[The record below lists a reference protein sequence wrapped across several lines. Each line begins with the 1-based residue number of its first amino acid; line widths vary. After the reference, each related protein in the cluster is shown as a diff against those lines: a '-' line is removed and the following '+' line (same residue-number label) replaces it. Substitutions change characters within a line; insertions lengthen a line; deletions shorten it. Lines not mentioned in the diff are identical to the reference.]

1 MMGRPPKH
9 FDCKIKIDGVMRPKV
24 TTSVARVDVE
34 TAVRSIMW
42 SIGEDPDRE
51 GLQETPAR
59 VAAAW
64 QEWCAGYQLSNA
76 DIAGMLKTFDDGAE
90 DCGDEMV
97 LTDGIQFYSH
107 CEHHMAPFFGT
118 VTVAYIPDRKIVGLS
133 KFARV
138 TEAYARRLQ
147 VQERLTNQI
156 ANVIHET
163 LQPRGVGVLV
173 NARHFCM
180 CSRGVN
186 QQSSTTTTSALRGV
200 FKKKAKVRAE
210 FLSLARKP

>member
-1 MMGRPPKH
+1 MMGRPFK
-9 FDCKIKIDGVMRPKV
+9 KV
-24 TTSVARVDVE
+24 VRVDIP
-34 TAVRSIMW
+34 TAIRSLLW
-42 SIGEDPDRE
+42 SIGEDPNRE
-51 GLQETPAR
+51 GLQETPDR

-64 QEWCAGYQLSNA
+64 QEWCAGYQLSDG
-76 DIAGMLKTFDDGAE
+76 DIAGMLKTFEDGAE
-90 DCGDEMV
+90 EMGDEMV
-97 LTDGIQFYSH
+97 VVRDMEFYSH

-118 VTVAYIPDRKIVGLS
+118 VTIAYVPDRKIVGLS

-138 TEAYARRLQ
+138 TEAFARRLQ

-180 CSRGVN
+180 CSRGIGS
-186 QQSSTTTTSALRGV
+186 QGSSTTTSALRGV

-210 FLSLARKP
+210 FLSLAR